1 MIYTDT
7 TFKQRIAGG
16 EVLLVHSALPFL
28 DRVAL
33 LQSNNFFNYSDT
45 ICLSGESMGIEDVHY
60 AIEQI
65 QRKASSEVKVVFLVF
80 DQMSLPAQNAFL
92 KTLEDI
98 ALDTCICLYVSDQTT
113 LLATVISRVV
123 AIKAEG
129 EVKELNPVFFT
140 YKKLQAEQVRAKRLD
155 MIKPIIKA
163 YDDEKITKQDIVSW
177 VSRMYAQATEPES
190 RAVLSEV
197 IVLLQQQSV
206 LIKYVLEY
214 MVVFG

>member
-1 MIYTDT
+1 MSYTDT
-7 TFKQRIAGG
+7 TFKEKIVGG
-16 EVLLVHSALPFL
+16 EVLLVHSALPFF
-28 DRVAL
+28 DRVEL
-33 LQSNNFFNYSDT
+33 LQNNNFFNYSDT
-45 ICLSGESMGIEDVHY
+45 TCLSSESMGIEDIHY

-65 QRKASSEVKVVFLVF
+65 QRKPSAQVKVVFLVF

-98 ALDTCICLYVSDQTT
+98 SSDTCICLYVSNQTT

-123 AIKAEG
+123 AIQAEG
-129 EVKELNPVFFT
+129 EFKELNPVFFS
-140 YKKLQAEQVRAKRLD
+140 YKKLQTEQVRSKRLD
-155 MIKPIIKA
+155 MIKPIVKA

-177 VSRMYAQATEPES
+177 VSRMYAQATDGES
-190 RAVLSEV
+190 RVVLSEV

-214 MVVFG
+214 MAVFG